1 MGSVN
6 TVRDVIEG
14 GRDRTDRTGDRPP
27 VRNGA
32 IGRCFDCRRDG
43 DTARSCT
50 TTTITFPD
58 GTVRAAIRYGEGA
71 DGAPAD
77 RCLDCGVSIGGY
89 HHPFCSVEP
98 CPRCGGRLAA
108 CSCLDSDKTR

>member
-6 TVRDVIEG
+6 TVRDAIEG
-14 GRDRTDRTGDRPP
+14 VGERTERDVDRRPGGRGTVD
-27 VRNGA
+27 
-32 IGRCFDCRRDG
+32 RCFDCHRER

-58 GTVRAAIRYGEGA
+58 GTVRAAIRYGERSEET
-71 DGAPAD
+71 PAD
-77 RCLDCGVSIGGY
+77 RCPGCGVFVGGY
-89 HHPFCSVEP
+89 HHPFCPIET